1 MSKVAVISFS
11 GKVGKTTIAAHLLSP
26 RMNDA
31 PIFAIE
37 TQNET
42 ASSLGMEVEK
52 LSGEKYLALYKKLLT
67 MDDAI
72 IDVGASNIEDFLDK
86 MIKID
91 ESHVEFDYFVVPVTS
106 DPSIQRECVKTIQV
120 LADIGIPADK
130 IRVVFNRVSADAEEE
145 FPAIIGFAKKSKTC
159 IANPE
164 CAIYEAEVFALLAS
178 KKLSI
183 GAVLA
188 DETDYRALI
197 KAKTGTEKEQAH
209 NVDMHALKG
218 YCKAANRNLDAA
230 FAALFS

>member
-230 FAALFS
+230 FAALFG

>member
-106 DPSIQRECVKTIQV
+106 DPSIQRECIKTIQV

-197 KAKTGTEKEQAH
+197 KAKAGTEKEQAH

>member
-52 LSGEKYLALYKKLLT
+52 LSGEKYLSLYKKLLT